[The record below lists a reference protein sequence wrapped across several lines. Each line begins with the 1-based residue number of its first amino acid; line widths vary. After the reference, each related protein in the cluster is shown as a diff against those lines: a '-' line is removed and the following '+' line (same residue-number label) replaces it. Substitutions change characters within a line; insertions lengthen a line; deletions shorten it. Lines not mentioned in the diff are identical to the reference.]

1 MASFAFPIL
10 DRSYLRAAVEPR
22 PNRIPGPIF
31 PSSSPSLSLSLS
43 LFLWPSGPRE
53 ARLDVKLDNRQASV
67 IEIKVKRERGL
78 KVEWNLKYTGIR
90 YRAPRLPI
98 DICVCI
104 FRGRGGISHEVPS
117 DNSPPS
123 LPCTRGLR
131 QSRASAT
138 CRGGIDVRSFR

>member
-31 PSSSPSLSLSLS
+31 PSSSPSLSLSL
-43 LFLWPSGPRE
+43 FWPSGPRE
-53 ARLDVKLDNRQASV
+53 ARLDVKLDNRQAGV

-90 YRAPRLPI
+90 YRVPRLPI

-104 FRGRGGISHEVPS
+104 FRGRRGISHEVPS

-123 LPCTRGLR
+123 LPCAGGLR

-138 CRGGIDVRSFR
+138 CRGDIDVRGFR